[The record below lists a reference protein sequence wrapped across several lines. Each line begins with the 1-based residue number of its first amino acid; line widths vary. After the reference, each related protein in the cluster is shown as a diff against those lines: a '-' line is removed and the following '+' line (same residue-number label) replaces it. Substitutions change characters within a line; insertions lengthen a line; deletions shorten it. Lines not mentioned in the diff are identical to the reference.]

1 MRPEERVTIGSEF
14 QIVEF
19 TIPASNGTP
28 DTIANLIAASGVT
41 NRGLTGAATNEGLD
55 ADQVNRVVSVQL
67 MGEQTDGTER
77 AKCRYSSV
85 AAGTRYLPIA
95 AGDEKEFPL
104 TLEALKTIYLLA
116 DTTAAITIC
125 AAEVYMT
132 KSITGE

>member
-14 QIVEF
+14 QVVEF

-28 DTIANLIAASGVT
+28 DTIANLLFTAST
-41 NRGLTGAATNEGLD
+41 ANSRGLTGAATHEGLTK
-55 ADQVNRVVSVQL
+55 DQANRIVSVVL

-85 AAGTRYLPIA
+85 AAGTRYLLIE

-104 TLEALKTIYLLA
+104 TLEALKSIYLLA
-116 DTTAAITIC
+116 DAAAAITIC

-132 KSITGE
+132 KG